1 MVTVPDL
8 IAKEMNTIKEV
19 MHIIDRSG
27 LGIALITDN
36 KDVLLGT
43 ITDGDIRKAL
53 GKGFS
58 INTKASEIM
67 NSNPIFLKIGEG
79 KKEIKEQL
87 EKRGKQ
93 IVQFYVFKIPV
104 VDSVGRPINLAIYPL
119 NTGNLSYITEKG
131 FLPNHGVKTVLVV
144 GGAGYLGSILSR
156 KLLEKGYHVNVL
168 DKLLF
173 GDASVAELKPNSKF
187 ELIPGDI
194 RDISVLTKALK
205 DADAVIH
212 LAAIVGDPATKNQPE
227 DTIETNYLATVSLA
241 QACKYHQINRLI
253 FASTCSVYGIS
264 P

>member
-119 NTGNLSYITEKG
+119 NTGNLSYITE
-131 FLPNHGVKTVLVV
+131 
-144 GGAGYLGSILSR
+144 
-156 KLLEKGYHVNVL
+156 
-168 DKLLF
+168 
-173 GDASVAELKPNSKF
+173 
-187 ELIPGDI
+187 
-194 RDISVLTKALK
+194 
-205 DADAVIH
+205 
-212 LAAIVGDPATKNQPE
+212 
-227 DTIETNYLATVSLA
+227 
-241 QACKYHQINRLI
+241 
-253 FASTCSVYGIS
+253 
-264 P
+264 